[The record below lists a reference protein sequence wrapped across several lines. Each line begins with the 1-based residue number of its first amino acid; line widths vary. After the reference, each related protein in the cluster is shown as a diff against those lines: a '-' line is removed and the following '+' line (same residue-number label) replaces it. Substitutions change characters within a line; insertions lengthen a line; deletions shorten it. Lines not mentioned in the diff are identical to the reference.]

1 MEPGSG
7 CFSFRSAAD
16 AITQYVVGYDNH
28 YRPRHHNDDRAA
40 LFSAQSF
47 GSAKQVAAYLG
58 LISRLNESGAFKI
71 RVKQYLASVCA
82 STHNCHIKAQGE
94 RLIRTGKDAG
104 SVCSYKKTSKDL
116 FWGIKTKQS
125 IRFKRVDLGS

>member
-1 MEPGSG
+1 MCRQKKSMFAYQACSIENLTRAVQWMLGSG

-58 LISRLNESGAFKI
+58 LISRLNESGAFK
-71 RVKQYLASVCA
+71 
-82 STHNCHIKAQGE
+82 NQGE
-94 RLIRTGKDAG
+94 A
-104 SVCSYKKTSKDL
+104 V
-116 FWGIKTKQS
+116 FGISLCKYA
-125 IRFKRVDLGS
+125 